1 MNFAKQIFSTLLP
14 LSCGFPSLCPNASF
28 PLTPLQS
35 ALPQNPALS
44 PSESAV
50 SISLDLKSFR
60 IRVYKKT
67 RGVGVLL
74 LTRNP
79 IKALY
84 PARPKRRQRERPS
97 VYSVPS
103 ALESPF
109 RPAADF
115 SPFAQSDPRTSSLSL
130 FTTHHPLLTLSS
142 SFQGKIYPT
151 KSRSHHV

>member
-109 RPAADF
+109 RPAATPAH
-115 SPFAQSDPRTSSLSL
+115 SRKAIPAPRLFHYSLL
-130 FTTHHPLLTLSS
+130 TTHYSLALS